1 MAKPFRWIS
10 LFSGAGC
17 GDLGLHRAGHEVV
30 AMVEFDKAAAGEPS
44 EGSSQR
50 YFPRQEA
57 RKVETPMQ
65 RKNKES
71 RISPFIDTYR
81 QLST

>member
-30 AMVEFDKAAAGEPS
+30 AMVEFDKAAAGVAAHN
-44 EGSSQR
+44 
-50 YFPRQEA
+50 FPGIPIHCDVT
-57 RKVETPMQ
+57 KVDPADLPDADG
-65 RKNKES
+65 
-71 RISPFIDTYR
+71 ILY
-81 QLST
+81 